1 MHWLNELPGTRLN
14 SQALSQLFQAP
25 HLKIQDALTWWHSA
39 EFTVSRTIILDK
51 TQHSTTSLAKHLG
64 GYWRAL
70 LPGVP
75 LQLDSERRNRGSS
88 MSRPTQ
94 PEDPGHGLTNYCNFC
109 CVIVK
114 TSIDYWPINDESIHF
129 HPWNQTFTQMKPTTL
144 TDQIKH
150 FHTLNQSLASI
161 KSITFIEINNVL
173 GGTRLNSQRLGQLL
187 ETIQSTR

>member
-1 MHWLNELPGTRLN
+1 
-14 SQALSQLFQAP
+14 
-25 HLKIQDALTWWHSA
+25 
-39 EFTVSRTIILDK
+39 
-51 TQHSTTSLAKHLG
+51 
-64 GYWRAL
+64 
-70 LPGVP
+70 
-75 LQLDSERRNRGSS
+75 

-114 TSIDYWPINDESIHF
+114 TSIDYWPINDENIQF

-161 KSITFIEINNVL
+161 KSVTFIEINNIL

-187 ETIQSTR
+187 ETIQSTRQLHLKEEGLNFQDWSSFAKYSGAIDEVWYHWYHTKMDLERRNRGPPWVSPLS